1 MKSAPTLGKLAVQQ
15 RFVDARTLEDC
26 LRIQRQNYL
35 NGDFRRLGEILVA
48 HGHCNRSAIRA
59 LLARQ
64 GVAVVNCSL
73 CETRYNA
80 IMFNK
85 RGRCLRCGRRLR
97 ISDDHGRLSVEDSIS
112 GGGAD
117 ADRMLAEHRQRNP
130 RLGPYEILG
139 EVGRGNM
146 GVIYKAWEE
155 RLNRYVALK
164 FLRPEDEV
172 TEEDRER
179 FRREARAVAR
189 LKHENIVKVHAIEE
203 RSGSIFLAMDFV
215 EGISMEQLAQR
226 GVLNRERAV
235 KAGVH
240 VARALHYAH
249 GEGIVHRDVKPQ
261 NIMIDGRGKPYLVDF
276 GIAKDRQETHSLTT
290 EEEVLGSL
298 AYMAPEYVIK
308 GKEALDHRCD
318 VYGLGV
324 VLYEVLSGGYLPY
337 GDPADPKMIKRLFK
351 EEPVPIDDVAPD
363 LPPDLSEVVMTAIAR
378 DVDQRYADAAILAD
392 ELASVLDRMTESQQ
406 WRLAEAP
413 GTPSDAVATKP
424 QRRRD
429 SKRLGDSKREPSPRR
444 PSKRLPPNV
453 PVVPVPEGTP
463 PALPAVPAPTAKVQ
477 GVGPAPAVP
486 QPLLLV
492 LAGGLVVVVV
502 VLAALFLAQRSRTS
516 EVLDELR
523 STRRQMGW
531 LEMSAGQSYMK
542 EQDLRSAEQAYS
554 RAIEALPDEPGPL
567 EARANVRRLLGDLA
581 GADSDLTAA
590 TALKTRRADDE

>member
-1 MKSAPTLGKLAVQQ
+1 MSPPTLGKLAVQQ
-15 RFVDARTLEDC
+15 RFVDSKTLEDC

-35 NGDFRRLGEILVA
+35 NGDFRRLGEILVS
-48 HGHCNRSAIRA
+48 HGHCTRQGIRA

-64 GVAVVNCSL
+64 GIAVVCCSL

-85 RGRCLRCGRRLR
+85 TGRCLRCRRRLK
-97 ISDDHGRLSVEDSIS
+97 IGDDHGPLTVEDSIS
-112 GGGAD
+112 MGGAE
-117 ADRMLAEHRQRNP
+117 ADRLLAEHRQRNP

-155 RLNRYVALK
+155 RLSRYVALK
-164 FLRPEDEV
+164 FLRPEDET

-215 EGISMEQLAQR
+215 EGVSMEQLASR
-226 GVLNRERAV
+226 GALNRERAV
-235 KAGVH
+235 KAGVA
-240 VARALHYAH
+240 VAKALHYAH
-249 GEGIVHRDVKPQ
+249 SEGIVHRDVKPQ
-261 NIMIDGRGKPYLVDF
+261 NIMIDNRGKPYLVDF
-276 GIAKDRQETHSLTT
+276 GIAKDRREEHSLTT

-351 EEPVPIDDVAPD
+351 EQPVPIEEVAPEVPED
-363 LPPDLSEVVMTAIAR
+363 LANVVMRAIER
-378 DVDQRYADAAILAD
+378 DVESRFPDAITVAKKLA
-392 ELASVLDRMTESQQ
+392 EVLDRMTESQQ

-413 GTPSDAVATKP
+413 GVASDSPTKAHNRAITLP
-424 QRRRD
+424 E
-429 SKRLGDSKREPSPRR
+429 GETAPAEIREPT
-444 PSKRLPPNV
+444 LA
-453 PVVPVPEGTP
+453 EGGPQPTPALSAAAAPAARTP
-463 PALPAVPAPTAKVQ
+463 PPIVLVVL
-477 GVGPAPAVP
+477 GV
-486 QPLLLV
+486 LV
-492 LAGGLVVVVV
+492 LALGGLWMTE
-502 VLAALFLAQRSRTS
+502 RSRTS
-516 EVLDELR
+516 EMLEELR
-523 STRRQMGW
+523 NSRRRMGW
-531 LEMSAGQSYMK
+531 AEVTAGQAL
-542 EQDLRSAEQAYS
+542 ERSGELEQAEAAYD
-554 RAIEALPDEPGPL
+554 RAVEALPGEASPL
-567 EARANVRRLLGDLA
+567 EARARVRRARGNA
-581 GADSDLTAA
+581 EGAASDLEAA
-590 TALKTRRADDE
+590 TALKANARDP